1 MKWPVSLVVAA
12 VILVLLIL
20 AGIGCKDERPVDI
33 VFPSANVSYG
43 AHVQPLFDQACA
55 LSGCHDDGSHES
67 KLVLTSYNG
76 LMNAQL
82 MVVIPRDPQNSILV
96 QRIEGRLGERMPLY
110 RNPLNDNQTTGIRA
124 WIGEGAKNN

>member
-1 MKWPVSLVVAA
+1 MKWPITWTIASVFVAIPSLVVT
-12 VILVLLIL
+12 
-20 AGIGCKDERPVDI
+20 GCKDEQPVDI
-33 VFPSANVSYG
+33 VFPSANVNYG
-43 AHVQPLFDQACA
+43 VHVQPLFDQACA

-67 KLVLTSYNG
+67 KLVLTSYGG

-82 MVVIPRDPQNSILV
+82 MVVIPGDPQNSTLV